1 MLPVGRT
8 KKASLKSALGR
19 AGRGQVDAESPRQGC
34 SAGTLGLGRGSRR
47 HLPRAGDMCRSREGA
62 ARLGP
67 ASHLSWGAVAAQ
79 LGHSR
84 LVPQVTRNGDD
95 LEAATAARGSSH
107 GRVWGEEPH
116 GLTVVP
122 GKRSGDGQGGRG
134 VGEKSCPGGV
144 VRRDQHHG
152 DQSKRPRRLRHSRK
166 PDPGRPVVR
175 GEGGREEKHC
185 GRRSRGAAEPRA
197 VVAHGASSAALSRV
211 GGVRPSRGAQRAL
224 RGRAR
229 RGETAWEPAR

>member
-1 MLPVGRT
+1 MLWGGLGEGRST
-8 KKASLKSALGR
+8 LRARGR
-19 AGRGQVDAESPRQGC
+19 DARQGRLAWGGAVAVTC
-34 SAGTLGLGRGSRR
+34 PGRET
-47 HLPRAGDMCRSREGA
+47 CRSREGA

-122 GKRSGDGQGGRG
+122 GKRSGDGQGDPG

-152 DQSKRPRRLRHSRK
+152 DESKRPRRLPHSRK
-166 PDPGRPVVR
+166 PDPGRP
-175 GEGGREEKHC
+175 
-185 GRRSRGAAEPRA
+185 A
-197 VVAHGASSAALSRV
+197 V
-211 GGVRPSRGAQRAL
+211 GG
-224 RGRAR
+224 
-229 RGETAWEPAR
+229 

>member
-8 KKASLKSALGR
+8 KKAPLKRALGR

-34 SAGTLGLGRGSRR
+34 SAWGGAVAVTCPGRET
-47 HLPRAGDMCRSREGA
+47 CRSREGA

-67 ASHLSWGAVAAQ
+67 ASDLSWGAVAAQ
-79 LGHSR
+79 PGHSR

-152 DQSKRPRRLRHSRK
+152 DQSKGPRRLPHSRK
-166 PDPGRPVVR
+166 PDPGRPAVR
-175 GEGGREEKHC
+175 GEGGREE
-185 GRRSRGAAEPRA
+185 AEPRP

-211 GGVRPSRGAQRAL
+211 GGVRPSRGAQRPL

>member
-1 MLPVGRT
+1 M
-8 KKASLKSALGR
+8 
-19 AGRGQVDAESPRQGC
+19 
-34 SAGTLGLGRGSRR
+34 LGLGRGSRR
-47 HLPRAGDMCRSREGA
+47 HLPGAGDMCRSREGA

-67 ASHLSWGAVAAQ
+67 ASNLSWGAVAAQ

-107 GRVWGEEPH
+107 GRVWGEGPH
-116 GLTVVP
+116 GLTVVL
-122 GKRSGDGQGGRG
+122 GKRSGDGEGGRG

-152 DQSKRPRRLRHSRK
+152 DESKGPRRLRHSRK
-166 PDPGRPVVR
+166 PDPGRPAVR
-175 GEGGREEKHC
+175 GEGGREE
-185 GRRSRGAAEPRA
+185 AEPRP

-211 GGVRPSRGAQRAL
+211 GGVRPSRGAQRPL